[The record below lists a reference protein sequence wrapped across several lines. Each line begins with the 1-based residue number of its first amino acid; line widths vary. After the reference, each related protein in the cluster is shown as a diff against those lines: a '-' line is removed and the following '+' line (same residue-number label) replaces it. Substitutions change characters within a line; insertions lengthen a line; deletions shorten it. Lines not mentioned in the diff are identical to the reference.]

1 MKGMKSL
8 LNLAL
13 LATVTSSAFAD
24 IRDLRTSANGTAT
37 FELDGRKFKVDH
49 VAVNLE
55 SNKKFEVVITGKG
68 QNYQFRGDW
77 VPLGDHRAILR
88 IRSGNLQS
96 TSGAGQLTVDDR
108 NRLTRIEVS
117 GKSRSG
123 DFKAS
128 FDIKRDSDDDD
139 QGKGPEINSTIRGDG
154 FLRIGGSSVGLR
166 QLGTRLSRNG
176 VIDLYLV
183 TDKGSEIRLRGK
195 WFERRGKAYD
205 LLISDIDNSSQ
216 VEARGVLDMYSR
228 NEIEKIEID
237 GRKGRESFEV
247 SFKSSE
253 RDNNR
258 QGQPGN
264 WNFNTEKRGNGDLRA
279 RGEKYDVEKSRVRLN
294 DNGTFEVSVW
304 TSKEYKYSGTWRR
317 DGDEAKLM
325 VTKGGLGTGS
335 VRVKGRDWNRLSL
348 EVLDGG
354 TKFSIRFEAN

>member
-1 MKGMKSL
+1 MTGMKTL
-8 LNLAL
+8 FNIAL
-13 LATVTSSAFAD
+13 LATVSASAFAD

-37 FELDGRKFKVDH
+37 FELDGRKFKVDQ
-49 VAVNLE
+49 VEVNLE

-77 VPLGDHRAILR
+77 APFGDHRALLR
-88 IRSGNLQS
+88 IKSGNLQS
-96 TSGAGQLTVDDR
+96 ATGEGQLTVDDR
-108 NRLTRIEVS
+108 NRLTRIEVR

-128 FDIKRDSDDDD
+128 FDINRDSDDDVK
-139 QGKGPEINSTIRGDG
+139 GKGPEINSTIRGDG

-166 QLGTRLSRNG
+166 QFGTKLSRNG
-176 VIDLYLV
+176 VLDLYFV
-183 TDKGSEIRLRGK
+183 TDKGAEIRLRGR

-205 LLISDIDNSSQ
+205 LLISDIDNSSK

-228 NEIEKIEID
+228 NEVEKIEID
-237 GRKGRESFEV
+237 GRQGRESFEV

-253 RDNNR
+253 RDNDR

-264 WNFNTEKRGNGDLRA
+264 WSFNTEKRGRGDLKA
-279 RGEKYDVEKSRVRLN
+279 RSDSYDIDKARVRLN
-294 DNGTFEVSVW
+294 DNGAFEVSVW
-304 TSKEYKYSGTWRR
+304 TTKEYKYSGTWRR

-335 VRVKGRDWNRLSL
+335 VRVKGKDWNRLSL
-348 EVLDGG
+348 EVLDDG
-354 TKFSIRFEAN
+354 TKFSIRFDVK